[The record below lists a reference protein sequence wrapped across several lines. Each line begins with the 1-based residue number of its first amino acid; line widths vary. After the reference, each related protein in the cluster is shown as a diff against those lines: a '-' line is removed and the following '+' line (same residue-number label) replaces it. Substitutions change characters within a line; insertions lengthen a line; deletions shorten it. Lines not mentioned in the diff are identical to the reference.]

1 MRTVMFSTAVIAG
14 VVWMG
19 IDTREHSRP
28 VSVRNRQ
35 YEHSG
40 RHG

>member
-19 IDTREHSRP
+19 IETANVAPSQCQE
-28 VSVRNRQ
+28 
-35 YEHSG
+35 
-40 RHG
+40 